1 MLGRY
6 SFILVVLVLWPFGP
20 ATARPI
26 GANVSRAVE
35 ADATSFRH
43 DASRPFYDRIMKEF
57 HRGDCEAARAG
68 FRVFVELHARSPLV
82 PYADYW
88 SGECGYRLGQY
99 RDAIEAFDRALG
111 QSPLRPK
118 LAAAAF
124 LKKGLAYAKLGEWHR
139 SRHLLELVVVHFPHT
154 LEAIQARQALR
165 R

>member
-1 MLGRY
+1 MLAA
-6 SFILVVLVLWPFGP
+6 LMLWPFGT
-20 ATARPI
+20 ATARTT
-26 GANVSRAVE
+26 GMNLSRAVE

-43 DASRPFYDRIMKEF
+43 DASRPFYDRIMREF

-68 FRVFVELHARSPLV
+68 FRVFVELHAGSPLV

-88 SGECGYRLGQY
+88 NGECGYRMGQY
-99 RDAIEAFDRALG
+99 REAIESFDRALG
-111 QSPLRPK
+111 QTPLRPK

-154 LEAIQARQALR
+154 VEAILARQALR
-165 R
+165 K